1 MQSIDKKTLKVSEV
15 LVNTL
20 HNLGVKTVF
29 GYPGSAVLSVY
40 DALSKQ
46 INIKHYLLRHEQNAV
61 HAAEGYARVS
71 GKCGVVIV
79 TSGPGASNAVTGIA
93 NAYLDGFPLLVISGQ
108 VSSEFLGKDAFQ
120 EINFSDM
127 VKTCTKA
134 VFKVASAD
142 ELESTLMQAYL
153 IAETGKKGPVVIDIP
168 KDILSSETEYKK
180 LTLPLD
186 KTADVNDIDIENSS
200 EILKNSSSP
209 VVVCGGGVLHSGA
222 SDELSKLVE
231 LLKIPV
237 VSTMMGSDAFSQSHP
252 CYVGMI
258 GLYGDEQA
266 NNLLNSADTLL
277 VLGARFND
285 RVLSAFEIDILNSK
299 TIIQVDINSKELL
312 RNLRSDL
319 AVNSDIKIFL
329 NALISK
335 MSLIENI
342 RYEYNF
348 KPVTNYK
355 TDNNNCK
362 MLMSDVMKALYS
374 YTKNFSPIIAA
385 EVGQHQIS
393 LIKNY
398 KFDKPRKLLTSGG
411 LGTMGFGFPAAIGAS
426 IAIGRKSV
434 VLVTGDGS
442 FQMNLTELAA
452 CLQYKIPVKILVINN
467 GYLGMVRQLQQ
478 EQCEGRFY
486 ETAVNSPDFVML
498 AKSYGIKAV
507 RVDKQSQINSAL
519 QSAFTSDE
527 PYLIEFMTDS
537 FENV

>member
-1 MQSIDKKTLKVSEV
+1 MQSTDKKTLKVSEV

-20 HNLGVKTVF
+20 NNLGVETVF

-46 INIKHYLLRHEQNAV
+46 INIKHYLLRHEQSAV
-61 HAAEGYARVS
+61 HAAEGCARVS

-120 EINFSDM
+120 EINFSEM

-134 VFKVASAD
+134 VFKVTSAD

-168 KDILSSETEYKK
+168 KDILSSEAEYKK
-180 LTLPLD
+180 LALPLD
-186 KTADVNDIDIENSS
+186 KIADVNDIDIENTS

-222 SDELSKLVE
+222 SHELSKLVE
-231 LLKIPV
+231 FLKIPV
-237 VSTMMGSDAFSQSHP
+237 VSTIMGTGAFSQTHP
-252 CYVGMI
+252 FYAGMI
-258 GLYGDEQA
+258 GLYGDEHA
-266 NNLLNSADTLL
+266 NDLIKSADTLL
-277 VLGARFND
+277 ILGARFND
-285 RVLSAFEIDILNSK
+285 RVSSAFDKDILNSK

-335 MSLIENI
+335 MSAIESVK
-342 RYEYNF
+342 YEYNF
-348 KPVTNYK
+348 NADTTQKR
-355 TDNNNCK
+355 DNGK
-362 MLMSDVMKALYS
+362 MQMSDVVKALYS
-374 YTKNFSPIIAA
+374 YTKDFSPIIAA

-426 IAIGRKSV
+426 IAIGRKPV

-442 FQMNLTELAA
+442 FQMNLTELAV

-478 EQCEGRFY
+478 EQCESRFY
-486 ETAVNSPDFVML
+486 ETALNSPDFVML

-507 RVDKQSQINSAL
+507 RVDKQSQINSVL
-519 QSAFTSDE
+519 QNAFISDE
-527 PYLIEFMTDS
+527 PYLIEFVTDS
-537 FENV
+537 YENV